1 MKLNFK
7 KKDLGSILAPL
18 YDINNKLSEFISNGI
33 TEQEENVKKIEEL
46 EDRNKIIFNDINQA
60 DVVKNNIKNI
70 LGV

>member
-33 TEQEENVKKIEEL
+33 TEQEKNVKKIEEL
-46 EDRNKIIFNDINQA
+46 EDKNKAIFNDINQA
-60 DVVKNNIKNI
+60 DVVKTNIKNI